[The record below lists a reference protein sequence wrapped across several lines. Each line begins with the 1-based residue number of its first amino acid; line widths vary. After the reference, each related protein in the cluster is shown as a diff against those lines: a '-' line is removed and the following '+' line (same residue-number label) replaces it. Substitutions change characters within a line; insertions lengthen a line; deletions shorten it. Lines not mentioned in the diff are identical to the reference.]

1 MGVEPIELPGGHF
14 PMLES
19 PALLAGVLERVSVA
33 GARPEPGHP
42 FLRHMPAEAK
52 ATTGIE
58 PV

>member
-1 MGVEPIELPGGHF
+1 
-14 PMLES
+14 MLE
-19 PALLAGVLERVSVA
+19 PRVLLADVLEHVSVA